1 MGTKNRDS
9 GLVDIPS
16 PPILETQLARIL
28 AEAKRLRLLIRTAKE
43 LERIEADRTPPTDE
57 KLGVGRG

>member
-1 MGTKNRDS
+1 MGTKTRDT

-16 PPILETQLARIL
+16 PPILETQLAKIL

-43 LERIEADRTPPTDE
+43 LERIEADHKSPHPNNA
-57 KLGVGRG
+57 GVARG